1 MKVNWN
7 ELPVDRDPATVE
19 YDDWYADY
27 RNTSVGSK
35 TGSWGS
41 GAWGSEYYDF
51 DEVCKQ
57 DVRTSRYIS
66 RRLLIIKRK
75 K

>member
-19 YDDWYADY
+19 YDDWYAD

-41 GAWGSEYYDF
+41 ALGVVNIMTLMKF
-51 DEVCKQ
+51 VNKM
-57 DVRTSRYIS
+57 
-66 RRLLIIKRK
+66 
-75 K
+75 

>member
-19 YDDWYADY
+19 YDDGTDY

-41 GAWGSEYYDF
+41 GAWGE
-51 DEVCKQ
+51 
-57 DVRTSRYIS
+57 
-66 RRLLIIKRK
+66 
-75 K
+75 

>member
-41 GAWGSEYYDF
+41 ALGVVNIMTLMKF
-51 DEVCKQ
+51 VNKM
-57 DVRTSRYIS
+57 
-66 RRLLIIKRK
+66 
-75 K
+75 